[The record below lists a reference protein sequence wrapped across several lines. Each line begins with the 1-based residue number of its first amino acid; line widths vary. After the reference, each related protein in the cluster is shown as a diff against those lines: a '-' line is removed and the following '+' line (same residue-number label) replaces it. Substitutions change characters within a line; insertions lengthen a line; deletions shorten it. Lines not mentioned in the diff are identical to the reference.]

1 MNTNNLFIGRYQD
14 GGEYFDGLID
24 DIRIYNKSITQEE
37 VSFLYNEGACYKTV
51 YDTVTTTNNVTV
63 QDTLN
68 IYLSELI
75 TSVTDASQAE
85 TTIKLYPNPTK
96 NEVTV
101 SIDNYTNL
109 SGVSIKVL
117 DALGTVVHQQLITG
131 STQSID
137 VSSWTAGVYFLH
149 VINGSKTVDIRK
161 IVVNN

>member
-1 MNTNNLFIGRYQD
+1 MDELR
-14 GGEYFDGLID
+14 
-24 DIRIYNKSITQEE
+24 
-37 VSFLYNEGACYKTV
+37 LYSTILSADQVNSMVNEGACYKTV

-75 TSVTDASQAE
+75 TSVNDASQAA
-85 TTIKLYPNPTK
+85 TTVKVYPNPSIQ
-96 NEVTV
+96 NITV
-101 SIDNYTNL
+101 EIDNYTNL

-137 VSSWTAGVYFLH
+137 VSSWTAAVYFLH
-149 VINGSKTVDIRK
+149 VMNGSKTVDIRK